1 MNPIAPPPAYMD
13 DRALVARIAS
23 GDESALA
30 ALYDRWV
37 GVVHALALRIVG
49 DADDAD
55 DVVEETFWQVWRRA
69 TSYEETRGGVS
80 TWLLIIARARAL
92 DRRRSSERRRVDR
105 VDEIPEPG
113 DQAAEWGRTPAPDPA
128 AAAEASDRR
137 AIVVAALAQLPAEQ
151 RETLELAYFGGLS
164 QSEIADQT
172 GQPLGTVKTRMRLA
186 MQKLRERLNYLRSD
200 GGTR

>member
-1 MNPIAPPPAYMD
+1 MNPSAPTAAYMD
-13 DRALVARIAS
+13 DRARVARIAS

-37 GVVHALALRIVG
+37 GIVHALALRIVG

-92 DRRRSSERRRVDR
+92 DRRRSTERRRVDR

-113 DQAAEWGRTPAPDPA
+113 DQAPEWARTLAPDPA

-137 AIVVAALAQLPAEQ
+137 AIVVAALAQLP
-151 RETLELAYFGGLS
+151 
-164 QSEIADQT
+164 
-172 GQPLGTVKTRMRLA
+172 
-186 MQKLRERLNYLRSD
+186 
-200 GGTR
+200 